1 MPVTINTNTAA
12 TDAAVNLQKSN
23 SRLQKSL
30 NRLSSGNRI
39 TSPADDAGGLAV
51 SMKLSASLRRTE
63 AVNIN
68 LANAISLLQT
78 QDGAMDTAN
87 QILSRVSEL
96 LVLHKD
102 KTKNTDDKA
111 NYQAEFDQLQK
122 QLTSLN
128 DEKFNGVSMF
138 VNPKATENVVAT
150 EDGLQEITI
159 TFPDLKGTNDPITGT
174 RDPVTDVSSVTLD
187 TLSINDVTN
196 AIQNLAK
203 QRAQNGAESNRL
215 TFASQMLT
223 VNRSNLE
230 AANSRII
237 DTDVAYESTQLARY
251 NILMQSGA
259 SMLAQANMAPQ
270 IALKLLQ

>member
-23 SRLQKSL
+23 ARLQKSL
-30 NRLSSGNRI
+30 NRLSSGSRI

-63 AVNIN
+63 AVNVN

-87 QILSRVSEL
+87 QILSRASEL
-96 LVLHKD
+96 LVLYKD
-102 KTKNTDDKA
+102 TTKNAEDKQ
-111 NYQAEFDQLQK
+111 NYQAEFDELQK
-122 QLTSLN
+122 QLESLN
-128 DEKFNGVSMF
+128 NEKFNGVPMF
-138 VNPKATENVVAT
+138 VNPKDTANVVAT

-174 RDPVTDVSSVTLD
+174 RTAGVSDVTLS
-187 TLSINDVTN
+187 TLSISDVTT

-223 VNRSNLE
+223 VNKTNLE

>member
-23 SRLQKSL
+23 TRLQKSL
-30 NRLSSGNRI
+30 NRLSSGTRI

-96 LVLHKD
+96 LVLYGD
-102 KTKNTDDKA
+102 TTKNADDKA

-128 DEKFNGVSMF
+128 DEKFNGVQMF
-138 VNPKATENVVAT
+138 TNPQATQEVVAT
-150 EDGLQEITI
+150 EDGLQKIKI
-159 TFPDLKGTNDPITGT
+159 TFADLKGTNDPITGT
-174 RDPVTDVSSVTLD
+174 RDASDVSSVNLSTLQI
-187 TLSINDVTN
+187 SDVTG

-223 VNRSNLE
+223 VNKTNLE